1 MRIQKIYIDTSVLGG
16 YFDIEFDDATRRL
29 FDEVKKGEY
38 KIVVSNIT
46 EGELLNAPERVRTLL
61 NDLNIDYELITL
73 TDDAVNLA
81 LEYIRENVIGQTSY
95 DDCLHIAIA
104 TISRLDLLVSWNF
117 KHIVNI
123 KRIRGYNGINIKN
136 GYPSIEI
143 RSPKDLIDYETT
155 KDFDCVKM
163 MRDIRDKVNSEIIKM
178 DSVQIIEYFR
188 KKSKE
193 YESKYGQSVTRS
205 RT

>member
-16 YFDIEFDDATRRL
+16 YFDKEFEIATRRL

-46 EGELLNAPERVRTLL
+46 EGELLKAPERVKTLL
-61 NDLNIDYELITL
+61 NDLEIDYEVLKL

-81 LEYIRENVIGQTSY
+81 LEYIKENVVGQTSY
-95 DDCLHIAIA
+95 EDCLHIAIA
-104 TISRLDLLVSWNF
+104 TISRIDLLVSWNF

-123 KRIRGYNGINIKN
+123 RRIRGYNGINMKN

-143 RSPKDLIDYETT
+143 RSPKDLIDYEN
-155 KDFDCVKM
+155 D
-163 MRDIRDKVNSEIIKM
+163 
-178 DSVQIIEYFR
+178 
-188 KKSKE
+188 
-193 YESKYGQSVTRS
+193 
-205 RT
+205 

>member
-16 YFDIEFDDATRRL
+16 YFDKEFDTATRRL
-29 FDEVKKGEY
+29 FDEVKRGEY
-38 KIVVSNIT
+38 KVVLSNIT
-46 EGELLNAPERVRTLL
+46 EGELLNAPERIRTLL
-61 NDLNIDYELITL
+61 NDLEIDYEIIAL
-73 TDDAVNLA
+73 TDDAVHLA
-81 LEYIRENVIGQTSY
+81 LEYIRENVVGQASY

-143 RSPKDLIDYETT
+143 RSPKDLIDYE
-155 KDFDCVKM
+155 
-163 MRDIRDKVNSEIIKM
+163 NE
-178 DSVQIIEYFR
+178 
-188 KKSKE
+188 
-193 YESKYGQSVTRS
+193 
-205 RT
+205 

>member
-1 MRIQKIYIDTSVLGG
+1 MRIQRIYIDTSVLGG
-16 YFDIEFDDATRRL
+16 YFDKEFDIATRRL

-61 NDLNIDYELITL
+61 NDLDIDYEVLKL

-81 LEYIRENVIGQTSY
+81 LEYIKENVVGQTSY
-95 DDCLHIAIA
+95 EDCLHIAIA
-104 TISRLDLLVSWNF
+104 TISRIDLLVSWNF

-143 RSPKDLIDYETT
+143 RSPKDLIDYEN
-155 KDFDCVKM
+155 D
-163 MRDIRDKVNSEIIKM
+163 
-178 DSVQIIEYFR
+178 
-188 KKSKE
+188 
-193 YESKYGQSVTRS
+193 
-205 RT
+205 